1 MAPEIL
7 RHRMLL
13 SYEALAQDVDV
24 EQVLARVLSTV
35 PAPRVSP
42 AQGGQH
48 ADPYLGVQSDAQPW
62 GA

>member
-1 MAPEIL
+1 
-7 RHRMLL
+7 MLL

-24 EQVLARVLSTV
+24 EQVLGRLLSTV
-35 PAPRVSP
+35 PAPRISP

-48 ADPYLGVQSDAQPW
+48 ADPYLGAQSDSRPW